1 MSAEAQAPAT
11 DPSAP
16 GTGRALLPMVGQE
29 GPSSS
34 FSFSPA
40 AALLPSPST
49 SQSSRPA
56 SGSSS
61 PIDDLAGEALLGLV
75 THGSTFAPM
84 DPVEDTRKAMQRL
97 HVSFAAVVDG
107 GEVVGLLSAKHLGE
121 VLGTRF
127 GFAIYERRP
136 VRDLMQTEFLRVCV
150 HRPLTE
156 TLLAVSSRDI
166 GGFYDEVIL
175 EDADGKFLGLIPVH
189 ALMHLQTHLL
199 QSKLDE
205 LAATS
210 RALAAARDAALDAAK
225 AKADFLANMSH
236 EIRTPM
242 NGVIGMT
249 SLMSQTRLDA
259 EQHDLL
265 NTIQLSSQSL
275 LKVLNDILD
284 FSKIESGQLQFE
296 QQPVNLEHTLLNCL
310 HLFADQAAKKNLD
323 LVYRLEPGVPEIVSG
338 DVTRLQ
344 QILVNLVGNAI
355 KFTARG
361 DVSIRVRRLPAET
374 GSLRLPPPPPLSSGR
389 NTRSGLLGRSGRRE
403 TAGGDSRPPLPG
415 HDTESAREGQKRAEP
430 PPPHGGGYAGPEA
443 LAAVP
448 ELPVPEVVVR
458 FEVHDTGIGIP
469 PEKQHLLF
477 QPFSQVDSSTARRF
491 GGTGLGL
498 AITRR
503 LIHLLGGRIG
513 VTSEAGHGATFWFEL
528 PARVLQEAAPTLPR
542 AALAGRH
549 VLLADDNATCRRVL
563 REIFES
569 WGARPTEV
577 AGLAELLALGP
588 ALRGFDYILLDSE
601 FDGSATTELIARL
614 RAVCGDILPR
624 TALLSHF
631 GCQTAGG
638 RNQLATLG
646 VAAALPKPVSA
657 HSLLRWLEGINAS
670 AAGEVAPLTAPS
682 ASPAADK
689 SDLPSLRLLVA
700 EDNLVNQKVIT
711 KLLEK
716 LGCRTDVVMDGA
728 QAVAAIERGHY
739 DVVFMDVQMPEMDG
753 YEATRLIRRRL
764 PAERQPWIVALT
776 ANSLSGDWEKCLE
789 AGMDEFLSK
798 PVTLN
803 SVALALKHATAQAA
817 RAAAPTEPIPFK
829 LAE

>member
-1 MSAEAQAPAT
+1 M
-11 DPSAP
+11 
-16 GTGRALLPMVGQE
+16 
-29 GPSSS
+29 
-34 FSFSPA
+34 
-40 AALLPSPST
+40 
-49 SQSSRPA
+49 
-56 SGSSS
+56 
-61 PIDDLAGEALLGLV
+61 
-75 THGSTFAPM
+75 THRSTFAPT
-84 DPVEDTRKAMQRL
+84 DLVEDTRKEMQRL
-97 HVSFAAVVDG
+97 HVSFAAVVEN
-107 GEVVGLLSAKHLGE
+107 GEVIGLLSAKHLGE

-136 VRDLMQTEFLRVCV
+136 VRDLMQTEFLRAGV
-150 HRPLTE
+150 HHPLTE
-156 TLLAVSSRDI
+156 TLLAVTARDA
-166 GGFYDEVIL
+166 GRFYDEVIL
-175 EDADGKFLGLIPVH
+175 EAAGGKFLGLIPVH
-189 ALMHLQTHLL
+189 ALMHLQTQLL
-199 QSKLDE
+199 QAKLDE

-210 RALAAARDAALDAAK
+210 RALAAARDAALGAAQ

-259 EQHDLL
+259 EQRDYL

-284 FSKIESGQLQFE
+284 FSKIESGQLEFE
-296 QQPVNLEHTLLNCL
+296 QQPVNLEHALLNCL

-323 LVYRLEPGVPEIVSG
+323 LVYRLEPGTPEIVSG

-344 QILVNLVGNAI
+344 QVLVNLIGNAI
-355 KFTARG
+355 KFTAHG
-361 DVSIRVRRLPAET
+361 DVCVRVRRLPVEA
-374 GSLRLPPPPPLSSGR
+374 PPPPG
-389 NTRSGLLGRSGRRE
+389 GRRPPGDGGLRE
-403 TAGGDSRPPLPG
+403 NGAQSGQAAPGGRGPPSFEPHAGDVG
-415 HDTESAREGQKRAEP
+415 
-430 PPPHGGGYAGPEA
+430 AGVKSPE
-443 LAAVP
+443 LLVP
-448 ELPVPEVVVR
+448 ETVLR

-503 LIHLLGGRIG
+503 LIDLLGGNIG

-528 PARVLQEAAPTLPR
+528 PVRVLEESAPALPR
-542 AALAGRH
+542 AALANRH
-549 VLLADDNATCRRVL
+549 VLVADDNATCRQVL

-577 AGLAELLALGP
+577 AGLSELLGLGP
-588 ALRGFDYILLDSE
+588 ALRGFDFVLLDGE
-601 FDGSATTELIARL
+601 FDGQAAPELIAHL
-614 RAVCGDILPR
+614 RTVCGDILPR
-624 TALLSHF
+624 TALLHHF
-631 GCQTAGG
+631 GRQTVGG
-638 RNQLATLG
+638 RNQAGALG
-646 VAAALPKPVSA
+646 VGTSLHKPVSPQ
-657 HSLLRWLEGINAS
+657 SLLRWLEGAGPS
-670 AAGEVAPLTAPS
+670 AAGEIAPLAVLA
-682 ASPAADK
+682 ASSDK
-689 SDLPSLRLLVA
+689 SDFPSLRLLVA

-728 QAVAAIERGHY
+728 QALAAIERGRY
-739 DVVFMDVQMPEMDG
+739 DIVFMDVQMPEMDG
-753 YEATRLIRRRL
+753 YEATRLIRQRL

-776 ANSLSGDWEKCLE
+776 ANSLSGDREKCLE

-798 PVTLN
+798 PVTLS
-803 SVALALKHATAQAA
+803 SVARILKHATSQLERLAPPAQ
-817 RAAAPTEPIPFK
+817 PIPFK

>member
-1 MSAEAQAPAT
+1 M
-11 DPSAP
+11 
-16 GTGRALLPMVGQE
+16 
-29 GPSSS
+29 
-34 FSFSPA
+34 
-40 AALLPSPST
+40 
-49 SQSSRPA
+49 
-56 SGSSS
+56 
-61 PIDDLAGEALLGLV
+61 DL
-75 THGSTFAPM
+75 
-84 DPVEDTRKAMQRL
+84 VEDTRKEMQRL
-97 HVSFAAVVDG
+97 HVSFAAVVEN

-136 VRDLMQTEFLRVCV
+136 VRDLMQTEFLRAGVP
-150 HRPLTE
+150 HPLTA
-156 TLLAVSSRDI
+156 TLLAVTSRDASQ
-166 GGFYDEVIL
+166 FYDEVIL
-175 EDADGKFLGLIPVH
+175 EGADGKFLGLIPVH
-189 ALMHLQTHLL
+189 ALMHLQTQLL
-199 QSKLDE
+199 QAKLDE

-210 RALAAARDAALDAAK
+210 RALTAARDAALGAAQ

-249 SLMSQTRLDA
+249 SLMNQTRLDA
-259 EQHDLL
+259 EQRDYLS
-265 NTIQLSSQSL
+265 TIQLSSQSL

-284 FSKIESGQLQFE
+284 FSKIESGQLEFE
-296 QQPVNLEHTLLNCL
+296 RQPVNLEHALLNCL

-323 LVYRLEPGVPEIVSG
+323 LIYRLEPGTPEIVSG

-344 QILVNLVGNAI
+344 QILVNLIGNAI
-355 KFTARG
+355 KFTAHG
-361 DVSIRVRRLPAET
+361 DVCIRVRRLPV
-374 GSLRLPPPPPLSSGR
+374 
-389 NTRSGLLGRSGRRE
+389 
-403 TAGGDSRPPLPG
+403 
-415 HDTESAREGQKRAEP
+415 HEP
-430 PPPHGGGYAGPEA
+430 PETDGRAALPYLSTEKSPE
-443 LAAVP
+443 LLVP
-448 ELPVPEVVVR
+448 ETLLR

-503 LIHLLGGRIG
+503 LVDLLGGRIG

-528 PARVLQEAAPTLPR
+528 PVRVLEEAAPAVPR

-549 VLLADDNATCRRVL
+549 VLVADDNATCRQVL

-577 AGLAELLALGP
+577 AGLSELLALGP
-588 ALRGFDYILLDSE
+588 ALRSFDFVLLDGE
-601 FDGSATTELIARL
+601 FEGQAMPELVAQL

-631 GCQTAGG
+631 GRQTVSG
-638 RNQLATLG
+638 RSQATTLG
-646 VAAALPKPVSA
+646 VGTSLHKPVSPQ
-657 HSLLRWLEGINAS
+657 SLLRWIEGISAS
-670 AAGEVAPLTAPS
+670 ATGEVAPLSAPA
-682 ASPAADK
+682 ASADK
-689 SDLPSLRLLVA
+689 SDFPSLRLLVA

-716 LGCRTDVVMDGA
+716 LGCRTDVAMDGA
-728 QAVAAIERGHY
+728 QAVAAIERGRY

-753 YEATRLIRRRL
+753 YEATRLVRQRL
-764 PAERQPWIVALT
+764 PAARQPWIVALT
-776 ANSLSGDWEKCLE
+776 ANSLSGDREKCLE

-803 SVALALKHATAQAA
+803 SVAHALKHATSHLD
-817 RAAAPTEPIPFK
+817 RLVPPAPPIPFK